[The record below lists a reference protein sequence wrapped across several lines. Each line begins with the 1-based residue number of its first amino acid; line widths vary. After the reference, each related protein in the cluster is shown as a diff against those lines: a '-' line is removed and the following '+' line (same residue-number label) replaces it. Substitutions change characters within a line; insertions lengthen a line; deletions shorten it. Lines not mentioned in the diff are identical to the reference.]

1 MIFPPSCYGTAK
13 AIEKF
18 ILELHLHVILY
29 FLPATV
35 QDNDKQYGY
44 MTAETMCLSALCCF
58 KGLQIQYILNKQT

>member
-35 QDNDKQYGY
+35 QDSDKQCDY
-44 MTAETMCLSALCCF
+44 MTAETMCLSALCCMDD
-58 KGLQIQYILNKQT
+58 KYTIY